1 MEMARSAIVE
11 SLAPTSGRQTCWAIG
26 SAVVNAALLEVST
39 HPKPGLVTP
48 LSTGSHSDMDLQT
61 FMVSTAAIAPGF
73 YLCAECGMDHRG
85 TPKTLL
91 PKIRDIG
98 REYERRLLSATGGI
112 NTQRGLLFSGGILC
126 GAAGFL
132 SRYPY
137 PLSAE
142 RLFAT
147 VAEMTEGLCA
157 RELHQREG
165 QEGETAG
172 EILFERF
179 GTLGIRGEVEA
190 GFPTV
195 LDAGLPGLAE
205 ARKAGVSR
213 NRALV
218 HALISLMAATE
229 DSTLLWR
236 GGRKA
241 LDFVRERSRAI
252 LALGG
257 ALTDTGMA
265 EIERFDAECIA
276 RHISPGGSADLL
288 AVTIAT
294 QALVEETPAFLEINQ
309 TAHRSG
315 GQEPSQCERNP

>member
-11 SLAPTSGRQTCWAIG
+11 TLAPTSGRQTHWTIG
-26 SAVVNAALLEVST
+26 AAVVNAALLEVST

-48 LSTGSHSDMDLQT
+48 LSNGSHADMDLQT

-85 TPKTLL
+85 TPKALL

-98 REYERRLLSATGGI
+98 REYEQRLLSATGGV

-147 VAEMTEGLCA
+147 VADMTEGLCA
-157 RELHQREG
+157 RELRG
-165 QEGETAG
+165 RNGRAAMTAG
-172 EILFERF
+172 ETLFDRF
-179 GTLGIRGEVEA
+179 GTLGIPGRGRSRISDRPRRRPA
-190 GFPTV
+190 GS
-195 LDAGLPGLAE
+195 GGSPGGRRVAQP
-205 ARKAGVSR
+205 R
-213 NRALV
+213 LV
-218 HALISLMAATE
+218 HTLISLMAVTE

-236 GGRKA
+236 GGAAA
-241 LDFVRERSRAI
+241 LGFVRTRSRAI
-252 LALGG
+252 LARGG
-257 ALTDTGMA
+257 ALSDAGWS
-265 EIERFDAECIA
+265 EIENFDAECIA
-276 RHISPGGSADLL
+276 RNISPGGSADLL
-288 AVTIAT
+288 AVTLAV
-294 QALVEETPAFLEINQ
+294 QALVDGNTAFIDPESV
-309 TAHRSG
+309 RRRG

>member
-11 SLAPTSGRQTCWAIG
+11 TLAPTSGRQTHWTIG
-26 SAVVNAALLEVST
+26 AAVVNAALLEVST

-48 LSTGSHSDMDLQT
+48 LSNGSHADMDLQT

-85 TPKTLL
+85 TPKALL

-98 REYERRLLSATGGI
+98 REYEQRLLSATGGV

-142 RLFAT
+142 RLFTT
-147 VAEMTEGLCA
+147 VADMTEGLCA
-157 RELHQREG
+157 RELRG
-165 QEGETAG
+165 RNGRAAMTAG
-172 EILFERF
+172 ETLFDRF

-195 LDAGLPGLAE
+195 RDAGLPGLAE
-205 ARKAGVSR
+205 ARAAGASR

-218 HALISLMAATE
+218 HTLISLMAVTE

-236 GGRKA
+236 GGAAA
-241 LDFVRERSRAI
+241 LGFVRTRSRAI
-252 LALGG
+252 LARGG
-257 ALTDTGMA
+257 ALSDAGWS
-265 EIERFDAECIA
+265 EIENFDAECIA
-276 RHISPGGSADLL
+276 RNISPGGSADLL
-288 AVTIAT
+288 AVTLAV
-294 QALVEETPAFLEINQ
+294 QALVDGNTAFIDPESV
-309 TAHRSG
+309 RRRG